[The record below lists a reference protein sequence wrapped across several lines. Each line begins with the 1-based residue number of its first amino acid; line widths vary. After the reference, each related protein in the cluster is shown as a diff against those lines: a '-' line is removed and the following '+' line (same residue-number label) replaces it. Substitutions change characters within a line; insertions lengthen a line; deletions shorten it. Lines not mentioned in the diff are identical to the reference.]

1 MTDKRTD
8 REIRHKTQSCR
19 NAIINQILN
28 GLLLLY
34 IHSMLPSDIV
44 KMVKNDSFR
53 VFGKVQE
60 LFGARFGIEQ
70 IKKKIIKHGKFT
82 LEIMKIV
89 IFSLFMVINGFF
101 LRILFFFCL
110 LISFWGDM

>member
-1 MTDKRTD
+1 
-8 REIRHKTQSCR
+8 
-19 NAIINQILN
+19 
-28 GLLLLY
+28 
-34 IHSMLPSDIV
+34 
-44 KMVKNDSFR
+44 MVKNDSFR

-101 LRILFFFCL
+101 LRILFFFNKFVLTHFFLGGYIIMRVLSLDIQSKKAFIIYVTFLCKY
-110 LISFWGDM
+110 